1 MPSCETGV
9 ASTLHEAA
17 PAVSRAHH
25 EVALAPREL
34 HEWDVHTA
42 PRLGWMRWVRSP
54 AHRGLRVRRPSSG
67 TMRGMGDESHLGL
80 ARIVAPG
87 IHEHVA
93 PRNPERRPF
102 SDRRSH
108 SQHLPAFREVDY
120 APILFFHL

>member
-1 MPSCETGV
+1 M
-9 ASTLHEAA
+9 
-17 PAVSRAHH
+17 
-25 EVALAPREL
+25 
-34 HEWDVHTA
+34 
-42 PRLGWMRWVRSP
+42 
-54 AHRGLRVRRPSSG
+54 RRPSSG

-120 APILFFHL
+120 APILFFHLSVGPTEQSVSVLKRAVTFCAFADGEEVSASVQSPFHRNIASLV